1 MSYPSYPIAY
11 GEQTE
16 VRQRSVISQAYIW
29 MMVGLAVTGLV
40 SLLTVTSPFMLS
52 LIYNPPIVF
61 FGLLVVE
68 IILVIVLA
76 AAIMRLPTGV
86 ATTLFI
92 VYAALNGVT
101 LSGIF
106 YAYSLPSLATTFF
119 ITAGTFGIMGI
130 YGYTTKR
137 DLTRIGNLAL
147 MALLGVILA
156 TVVNFFLQNPIVY
169 WITTYLGVLIFVALI
184 AYDTQKLKRMNAAAG
199 GDSAR
204 RLSILGALMLYL
216 DFINLFLFLLRIF
229 GRQRD

>member
-1 MSYPSYPIAY
+1 MSYPIAY
-11 GEQTE
+11 GEQAE
-16 VRQRSVISQAYIW
+16 VRQRSVISGAYLW
-29 MMVGLAVTGLV
+29 MTVGLAVTGLV
-40 SLLTVTSPFMLS
+40 SLFTVSSPSMQKLMNDHV
-52 LIYNPPIVF
+52 IIF
-61 FGLLVVE
+61 FGILVVE
-68 IILVIVLA
+68 IILVIILA

-106 YAYSLPSLATTFF
+106 YAYTLSSLASTFF
-119 ITAGTFGIMGI
+119 VTAGTFGVMGF

-156 TVVNFFLQNPIVY
+156 TVVNFFLQNAILY

-184 AYDTQKLKRMNAAAG
+184 AYDNQKLKRMNAAAG

-229 GRQRD
+229 GGGRD

>member
-1 MSYPSYPIAY
+1 MAYPIAY
-11 GEQTE
+11 GEQAE
-16 VRQRSVISQAYIW
+16 VRQRSVISQAYLW

-40 SLLTVTSPFMLS
+40 SAFTVKSPFMLS

-86 ATTLFI
+86 ANTLFF
-92 VYAALNGVT
+92 VYAALNGLT

-106 YAYSLPSLATTFF
+106 YAYSLPSLASTFF
-119 ITAGTFGIMGI
+119 VTAGTFGVMGF

-156 TVVNFFLQNPIVY
+156 SVVNFFLHNPVVY
-169 WITTYLGVLIFVALI
+169 WITTYVGVLIFVALI
-184 AYDTQKLKRMNAAAG
+184 AYDTQKLKRMNAGAG

-229 GRQRD
+229 GRQRN

>member
-1 MSYPSYPIAY
+1 MAYPIAY

-16 VRQRSVISQAYIW
+16 VRQRSVISGAYLW

-40 SLLTVTSPFMLS
+40 ALFTATSPSMVA
-52 LIYNPPIVF
+52 LIYSNLVIF
-61 FGLLVVE
+61 FGLLILQ
-68 IILVIVLA
+68 IILVITLST
-76 AAIMRLPTGV
+76 AIMRLPTGV
-86 ATTLFI
+86 ATTIFI
-92 VYAALNGVT
+92 VYAALTGIT

-106 YAYSLPSLATTFF
+106 LYFSTASLASTFF
-119 ITAGTFGIMGI
+119 ITAGTFGVMGF

-156 TVVNFFLQNPIVY
+156 TVINFFFQNAILY

-184 AYDTQKLKRMNAAAG
+184 AYDTQKLKRLNATAG

-204 RLSILGALMLYL
+204 RLSLLGALMLYL

-229 GRQRD
+229 GRGRD